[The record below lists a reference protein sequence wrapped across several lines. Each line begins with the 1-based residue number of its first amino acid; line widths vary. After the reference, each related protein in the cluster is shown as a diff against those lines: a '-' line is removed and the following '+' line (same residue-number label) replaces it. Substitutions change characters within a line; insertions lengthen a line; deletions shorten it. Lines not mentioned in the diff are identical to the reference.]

1 MCYKSNKDEMH
12 HLILEKLDC
21 LHDEVMELKEKMCFI
36 GLKMKFMKERS
47 GDSFEKLEGKIDC
60 LKGMMHDEMEEIE
73 EDLED
78 LYTCSSMGQQEACPC
93 EECKE
98 EEKK

>member
-1 MCYKSNKDEMH
+1 MCYKSDKDAMH

-21 LHDEVMELKEKMCFI
+21 LHNEIMDLKEKMGHI
-36 GLKMKFMKERS
+36 GLKVKFMKERS

-60 LKGMMHDEMEEIE
+60 LKGMLHHEMEEIE

-78 LYTCSSMGQQEACPC
+78 LYTCSTMAQEACPC

-98 EEKK
+98 DEKK